1 MFIHKEGFDYQELKT
16 KNIDGKR
23 HYVTP
28 NGNYPSV
35 TTVTSLAIKD
45 GIKAWRERV
54 GEQEANKISNQ
65 AARRGTKVH
74 KICEDYLNNID
85 IDYSEI
91 EPINHF
97 LFKQIKPILDIRL
110 DEVYGLEVPLYSDFL
125 RVAGRVDLVG
135 KWDGKASIIDF
146 KTASKRKRRDW
157 ITNYFMQE
165 SAYAVMFEEMF
176 DIPVSQI
183 VTIIAVEADEPQ
195 LFVEK
200 RDDWISGFIELRD
213 RWEAT
218 KSSLNTLVE

>member
-1 MFIHKEGFDYQELKT
+1 MFVHKEGLDYKELKT

-54 GEQEANKISNQ
+54 GEQEANKIASQ

-74 KICEDYLNNID
+74 KICEDYLNNVNLN
-85 IDYSEI
+85 YEEI

-110 DEVYGLEVPLYSDFL
+110 DEVYGLEVPLYSDYL

-135 KWDGKASIIDF
+135 MWDGKVSIIDF

-195 LFVEK
+195 LFIEK
-200 RDDWISGFIELRD
+200 RDDWIGGFLELRD
-213 RWEAT
+213 RWEA
-218 KSSLNTLVE
+218 NGH

>member
-1 MFIHKEGFDYQELKT
+1 VFTHKEGFDYAELKT
-16 KNIDGKR
+16 TNIGGKR

-28 NGNYPSV
+28 SGNYPSV

-45 GIKAWRERV
+45 GIKAWRDRIGAEA
-54 GEQEANKISNQ
+54 ANKISNQ
-65 AARRGTKVH
+65 AARRGTRVH
-74 KICEDYLNNID
+74 KICEDYLNNLD
-85 IDYSEI
+85 IDYAEI

-110 DEVYGLEVPLYSDFL
+110 TEVYGLEVPLYSNFL

-135 KWDGKASIIDF
+135 MWDGKVSIIDF
-146 KTASKRKRRDW
+146 KTAAKRKKRDW

-176 DIPVSQI
+176 KVPVSQL

-200 RDDWISGFIELRD
+200 RDDWIDGFIKLRD
-213 RWEAT
+213 QWE
-218 KSSLNTLVE
+218 SEQPQTL

>member
-1 MFIHKEGFDYQELKT
+1 MFVHKEGLDYKELKT

-54 GEQEANKISNQ
+54 GEKEANKIASQ

-85 IDYSEI
+85 LNYEEI

-110 DEVYGLEVPLYSDFL
+110 NEVYGLEVPLYSNFL

-135 KWDGKASIIDF
+135 MWDGKVSIIDF

-176 DIPVSQI
+176 DKPVSQI

-200 RDDWISGFIELRD
+200 RDDWIGGFLELRD

-218 KSSLNTLVE
+218 TNQQDQ

>member
-1 MFIHKEGFDYQELKT
+1 MFVHKEGLDYKELKT

-54 GEQEANKISNQ
+54 GEKEANKIASQ

-85 IDYSEI
+85 LNYEEI

-135 KWDGKASIIDF
+135 MWNGKVSIIDF

-200 RDDWISGFIELRD
+200 RDDWIDGFIELRD

-218 KSSLNTLVE
+218 KLPLDTLIE

>member
-1 MFIHKEGFDYQELKT
+1 MFVHKEGLDYKELKT

-45 GIKAWRERV
+45 GIKAWRERI
-54 GEQEANKISNQ
+54 GEKEANKIASQ

-85 IDYSEI
+85 LNYEEI

-110 DEVYGLEVPLYSDFL
+110 NEVYGLEVPLYSNFL

-135 KWDGKASIIDF
+135 MWDGKVSIIDF

-200 RDDWISGFIELRD
+200 RDDWIGGFLELRD

-218 KSSLNTLVE
+218 TNQQDQ

>member
-1 MFIHKEGFDYQELKT
+1 MFVHKEGLDYKELKT

-54 GEQEANKISNQ
+54 GEKEANKIASQ

-85 IDYSEI
+85 LNYEEI

-110 DEVYGLEVPLYSDFL
+110 DEVYGLEVPLYSDYL

-135 KWDGKASIIDF
+135 MWNGKVSIIDF

-200 RDDWISGFIELRD
+200 IDDWIDWFIELRD

-218 KSSLNTLVE
+218 TNQQDQ

>member
-1 MFIHKEGFDYQELKT
+1 MFLHKEGFEYQDLKT
-16 KNIDGKR
+16 KNINGKR

-28 NGNYPSV
+28 DGNYPSV

-45 GIKAWRERV
+45 GIKEWRERV
-54 GEQEANKISNQ
+54 GEKEANQIAGK

-74 KICEDYLNNID
+74 KICENYLNNIEINYED
-85 IDYSEI
+85 I

-97 LFKQIKPILDIRL
+97 LFKQIKPILDTRL
-110 DEVYGLEVPLYSDFL
+110 EEVYGIECALYSNFL

-135 KWDGKASIIDF
+135 IWEGKVSIIDF

-165 SAYAVMFEEMF
+165 SAYAVMFEERYK
-176 DIPVSQI
+176 IPVSQI

-200 RDDWISGFIELRD
+200 RDDWIGGFIKLRD

-218 KSSLNTLVE
+218 ATPVDL

>member
-1 MFIHKEGFDYQELKT
+1 MFVHKEEFEYQNLKT
-16 KNIDGKR
+16 KNINGKR

-28 NGNYPSV
+28 DGNYPSV

-45 GIKAWRERV
+45 GIKEWREKV
-54 GEQEANKISNQ
+54 GEKEANKIAGR

-74 KICEDYLNNID
+74 KICENYLNNIEINYED
-85 IDYSEI
+85 I

-97 LFKQIKPILDIRL
+97 LFKQIKPILDTRL
-110 DEVYGLEVPLYSDFL
+110 EKVYGVECALYSNFL

-135 KWDGKASIIDF
+135 IWEGKVSIIDF

-165 SAYAVMFEEMF
+165 SAYAVMFEERYK
-176 DIPVSQI
+176 IPVSQI

-200 RDDWISGFIELRD
+200 RDDWIGGFIELRD
-213 RWEAT
+213 EWEAT
-218 KSSLNTLVE
+218 A

>member
-1 MFIHKEGFDYQELKT
+1 MFVHKEGLDYKELKT

-54 GEQEANKISNQ
+54 GEKEANKIASQ

-74 KICEDYLNNID
+74 KICEDYLNNVD
-85 IDYSEI
+85 LNYEEI

-110 DEVYGLEVPLYSDFL
+110 DEVYGLEVPLYSDYL

-135 KWDGKASIIDF
+135 MWDGKVSIIDF

-195 LFVEK
+195 LFIEK
-200 RDDWISGFIELRD
+200 RDDWIGGVLEWRE
-213 RWEAT
+213 RWEA
-218 KSSLNTLVE
+218 NGH

>member
-1 MFIHKEGFDYQELKT
+1 MFIHKKGFEYQNLKT
-16 KNIDGKR
+16 KNINGKR

-28 NGNYPSV
+28 DGNYPSV

-45 GIKAWRERV
+45 GIKEWREKV
-54 GEQEANKISNQ
+54 GEKEANKIAGQ

-74 KICEDYLNNID
+74 KICENYLNNIEINYED
-85 IDYSEI
+85 I

-110 DEVYGLEVPLYSDFL
+110 GEIYGLECALYSDYL

-135 KWDGKASIIDF
+135 EWEGKVSIIDF

-165 SAYAVMFEEMF
+165 SAYAVMFEERY
-176 DIPVSQI
+176 DVPVSQI

-200 RDDWISGFIELRD
+200 RDDWIGGFIELRD
-213 RWEAT
+213 QWEAT
-218 KSSLNTLVE
+218 ANPSTPSS

>member
-1 MFIHKEGFDYQELKT
+1 MFVHKEGLDYKELKT

-54 GEQEANKISNQ
+54 GEKEANKIASQ

-74 KICEDYLNNID
+74 KICEDYLNNINLN
-85 IDYSEI
+85 YEEI

-135 KWDGKASIIDF
+135 MWNGKVSIIDF

-200 RDDWISGFIELRD
+200 RDDWIDGFIELRD

-218 KSSLNTLVE
+218 TNQQDQ